1 MKKTYLYAIYFFPGD
16 EQSMETL
23 KLLRLLFRAIET
35 GATLDRTNAMLTVN
49 TNAAINLRE
58 NLSYVQ
64 MVVESMMQKSSAD
77 LDFCLQQKSVIEAL
91 EMRSQMQDQK
101 VRELRLEM
109 TSLEQCN
116 ENGELFQV
124 LDCLGDV
131 INEAQRLGTAM
142 RESLCFYTGPYGS
155 DSFKLQIYYRMVSS
169 QRGLLL
175 QFGVYVKAGPQDQCP
190 FSKNMSIQICGIENQ
205 AVTGSIGIQFS
216 PPTAPN
222 AQLYP
227 SGSGPF
233 WIQQCLLVSQIQQVV
248 KGDSFILSAK
258 VEP

>member
-175 QFGVYVKAGPQDQCP
+175 QFGVYVKSWAAGPVSILQEYVDPNLRHRESSCHWFDWNSIFTSNCP
-190 FSKNMSIQICGIENQ
+190 ECATVSEWQRPVLDP
-205 AVTGSIGIQFS
+205 AV
-216 PPTAPN
+216 PTSESDTTRC
-222 AQLYP
+222 Q
-227 SGSGPF
+227 G
-233 WIQQCLLVSQIQQVV
+233 
-248 KGDSFILSAK
+248 
-258 VEP
+258 